1 MKELSQIIQRPL
13 VTERGAVL
21 REKHNQY
28 FFAVALDA
36 NKQEIKRAVEH
47 FFGVKVVD
55 VRTQVRPGKK
65 KRLGRFT
72 GQRPDWKKAIVT
84 LAADDTIELFD
95 IG

>member
-1 MKELSQIIQRPL
+1 MKDLSQIIQRPL

-28 FFAVALDA
+28 FFAVAPEA

-47 FFGVKVVD
+47 FFGVKVLD
-55 VRTQVRPGKK
+55 VRTQNRGGKK
-65 KRLGRFT
+65 KRLGRYM
-72 GQRPDWKKAIVT
+72 GYRADWKKAIVT